1 MFPEPASKQEAEQ
14 LREYL
19 TKLRVETLGRLLAAV
34 YAESKD
40 TPSQWWMAFQKRKFM
55 GKSLNA

>member
-19 TKLRVETLGRLLAAV
+19 TKLRAETMGRLLATV
-34 YAESKD
+34 YAENKE